1 MFNVCPQCGM
11 YSVEKEID
19 PRGPR
24 AICPHCGHAHPFLR
38 LPLFLLS
45 GASGTGKSTICL
57 GLDAQLPECVCLES
71 DILWRGEFATP
82 EDDYRSYRDLWL
94 RVAKNIA
101 QAGRPVVLCGTA
113 LPEQFESCPERRYV
127 GDIHALALVCDEQ
140 ELVRRLQARPAWRQ
154 TGSDEFVQ
162 RMVAFDR
169 WLREPRTGISV
180 LDTTHLSIAEATG
193 HVAAWVRAR
202 LPSSEAEDNSAGRQD
217 PFGQADI
224 LRIEARD
231 IISRLGLMEM
241 LGQLGRVEVVGS
253 VALGLVVKRDID
265 LHLLTATEDLLVVTD
280 RLYHQLIDRD
290 DVSQVRVSDYRAEGG
305 IKIGID
311 AYRGPSGDWSI
322 DLWLTNRLEA
332 TAFTETAHLVQS
344 LTMEHR
350 RAILDLKHYYY
361 ARSELRHGLSTIIYH
376 AVLDGGVRT
385 LAEFERYRAQ
395 RSGG

>member
-24 AICPHCGHAHPFLR
+24 AICPHCGYAHPFQR

-57 GLDAQLPECVCLES
+57 GLGAQLPECVCLES

-154 TGSDEFVQ
+154 TGGDEFVQ

-169 WLREPRTGISV
+169 WLREPRPGISV
-180 LDTTHLSIAEATG
+180 LDTTHLSIAEATA

-202 LPSSEAEDNSAGRQD
+202 LPRPDTGNDHAGEDR
-217 PFGQADI
+217 FGQA
-224 LRIEARD
+224 
-231 IISRLGLMEM
+231 
-241 LGQLGRVEVVGS
+241 
-253 VALGLVVKRDID
+253 
-265 LHLLTATEDLLVVTD
+265 
-280 RLYHQLIDRD
+280 
-290 DVSQVRVSDYRAEGG
+290 
-305 IKIGID
+305 
-311 AYRGPSGDWSI
+311 
-322 DLWLTNRLEA
+322 
-332 TAFTETAHLVQS
+332 
-344 LTMEHR
+344 
-350 RAILDLKHYYY
+350 
-361 ARSELRHGLSTIIYH
+361 
-376 AVLDGGVRT
+376 
-385 LAEFERYRAQ
+385 
-395 RSGG
+395 